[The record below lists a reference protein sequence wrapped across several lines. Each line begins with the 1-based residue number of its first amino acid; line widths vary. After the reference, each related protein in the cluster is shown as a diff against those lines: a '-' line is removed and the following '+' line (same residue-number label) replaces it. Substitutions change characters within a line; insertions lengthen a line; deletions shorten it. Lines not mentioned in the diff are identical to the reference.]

1 MSIEPVPGLR
11 GLKAYHVPRHP
22 APIDLALHA
31 NEGPPAPADL
41 FARLTDPELARR
53 YPSAAR
59 LEAVLAERL
68 GVEPSRVLVT
78 AGADEALDRAFRAF
92 VAPGDEV
99 ILPSPTFVML
109 PHYAR
114 LAVAVVKAPLWPA
127 EDFPEAEV
135 LAALAAPKARAVAL
149 VSPNNPTGAVIPT
162 DTLLRV
168 IGAAPNVL
176 MLVDFAYVEVAERD
190 PTAEVLAHDNALVF
204 RTLSKVWGLAGLR
217 VGYVVGP
224 TPLIAAMRAAGGPYS
239 VASTSVAVALSHLST
254 GEAAMR
260 AYVDAVRRER
270 DPLFEMLAAHGARP
284 VRSQANFV
292 FARLASSRA
301 TLWLRDG
308 LAALGIG
315 IRVFPGEPGIDDGAR
330 ITCPGDASQHAR
342 LLDAIAAV
350 MSPERWAL
358 VEGVDAIGAARA
370 QGRVPIALGDPDSPA
385 AFDLLAAGAARVVRS
400 AADLAA
406 IAEELRRSRAPRARP
421 PSR

>member
-1 MSIEPVPGLR
+1 MSIAPVPGLR
-11 GLKAYHVPRHP
+11 GLTAYHVPRHP

-41 FARLTDPELARR
+41 FVRLADPELARR

-68 GVEPSRVLVT
+68 GVEPGRVLVT

-92 VAPGDEV
+92 VAPGDAV
-99 ILPSPTFVML
+99 VLPSPTFVML
-109 PHYAR
+109 PLYAR
-114 LAVAVVKAPLWPA
+114 LAGAVVQAPPWPA
-127 EDFPEAEV
+127 EAFPEAEV
-135 LAALAAPKARAVAL
+135 RALLAAAPRPKAVAL

-162 DTLLRV
+162 DTLLGM
-168 IGAAPNVL
+168 ISAAPDVL
-176 MLVDFAYVEVAERD
+176 MLVDFAYIEVAEHD
-190 PTAEVLAHDNALVF
+190 PTAAVLAHDNALVF

-224 TPLIAAMRAAGGPYS
+224 APLIAAMRAAGGPYS
-239 VASTSVAVALSHLST
+239 VASTSVALALSHLAT
-254 GEAAMR
+254 GEAGMR

-270 DPLFEMLAAHGARP
+270 VPLFEVLARYGARP
-284 VRSQANFV
+284 VRSEANFV

-330 ITCPGDASQHAR
+330 ITCPGDAAQHAR

-350 MSPERWAL
+350 LDPARWAL
-358 VEGVDAIGAARA
+358 VPGTPEAIGAARA
-370 QGRVPIALGDPDSPA
+370 QGRVPIALGDPDAPSA
-385 AFDLLAAGAARVVRS
+385 HTLLAAGAARVVRS
-400 AADLAA
+400 AEDLGA
-406 IAEELRRSRAPRARP
+406 IAKELRP
-421 PSR
+421 